1 MTLEQFFDLPI
12 DTQEKCDEWLRLYR
26 KWYKAQAKRTKRSR

>member
-12 DTQEKCDEWLRLYR
+12 DTQEQCDEWIRLYR
-26 KWYKAQAKRTKRSR
+26 KWYKAQAKRTKRS